1 MILLFFIVTKQLILR
16 LVNKGYTLQKDE
28 LEKQFEKQIHENEL
42 LIYKVCRLYAYSEAD
57 RQDLF
62 QEIVIQLW
70 KAFPKFR
77 GQSKFST
84 WLYRI
89 GINTAITRLR
99 KQKDFIDSYEPA
111 SLPQHVDETASSEE
125 EEQFKLLY
133 TAIEQLNQVEKAIV
147 MLYMEEK
154 TYEEM
159 EDILGISQGNLRVK
173 MNRIKDKIRQ
183 LTKNN

>member
-1 MILLFFIVTKQLILR
+1 M
-16 LVNKGYTLQKDE
+16 
-28 LEKQFEKQIHENEL
+28 
-42 LIYKVCRLYAYSEAD
+42 YAFCEAD

-70 KAFPKFR
+70 RAFPKFK

-84 WLYRI
+84 WLYRVA
-89 GINTAITRLR
+89 INTAITRLR
-99 KQKDFIDSYEPA
+99 KQTDFIETCEPA
-111 SLPQHVDETASSEE
+111 TLPQHLDENTSYEE
-125 EEQFKLLY
+125 EQQFKLLY
-133 TAIEQLNQVEKAIV
+133 QAIEQLNQVEKAIT
-147 MLYMEEK
+147 MLYMEDK

-159 EDILGISQGNLRVK
+159 EDILGISQGNLRTK

>member
-1 MILLFFIVTKQLILR
+1 M
-16 LVNKGYTLQKDE
+16 
-28 LEKQFEKQIHENEL
+28 LEKEFEEHISENEL
-42 LIYKVCRLYAYSEAD
+42 LIYKVCRMYAYTEAD

-70 KAFPKFR
+70 KSFPKFEGR
-77 GQSKFST
+77 SKFST

-89 GINTAITRLR
+89 ALNVAITDLR
-99 KQKDFIDSYEPA
+99 KQKDFIDTYEPDK
-111 SLPQHVDETASSEE
+111 LPQQIDHNTSAEE
-125 EEQFKLLY
+125 EEQLKLLY
-133 TAIEQLNQVEKAIV
+133 KTIEKLNQVEKAIV

-159 EDILGISQGNLRVK
+159 EDILGINQGNLRVK

>member
-1 MILLFFIVTKQLILR
+1 M
-16 LVNKGYTLQKDE
+16 
-28 LEKQFEKQIHENEL
+28 
-42 LIYKVCRLYAYSEAD
+42 YAYSEAD

-62 QEIVIQLW
+62 QEIVIQIW
-70 KAFPKFR
+70 KAFQKFR
-77 GQSKFST
+77 GDAKFST

-99 KQKDFIDSYEPA
+99 RRKDFIDSYEPA
-111 SLPQHVDETASSEE
+111 SLPQQIDETGNSQE

-133 TAIEQLNQVEKAIV
+133 IAIEQLNQVEKAIV
-147 MLYMEEK
+147 MLYMEDK

-173 MNRIKDKIRQ
+173 MNRIKEKIRQ